1 MKNFLLIV
9 FLFSLILGSCEP
21 KKKYLSPQELELEK
35 DKIKTVIEAFNNAS
49 EEKNFGKMVEYL
61 DDEVIFFGT
70 DSSEVIKTFADY
82 KKAIDKQWQVYDRIN
97 YSDLRD
103 VSIFI
108 DDEANLATIFY
119 GTNADVVK
127 EGISNNYYL
136 RGARILKKKNDKW
149 LIVGGLT
156 GIVRSAVEKSNNIV
170 ETDSTKVAK

>member
-1 MKNFLLIV
+1 MKNFLLILL
-9 FLFSLILGSCEP
+9 LFGFVLGSCEP

-97 YSDLRD
+97 YGELRD
-103 VSIFI
+103 ATIFI
-108 DDEANLATIFY
+108 DDQATLATIFY
-119 GTNADVVK
+119 GTNA
-127 EGISNNYYL
+127 EIINSGNTNNYYL

-156 GIVRSAVEKSNNIV
+156 GIVRSTAEELNRRIQ
-170 ETDSTKVAK
+170 TDSTNVPK

>member
-9 FLFSLILGSCEP
+9 LLFGLILGSCEP

-35 DKIKTVIEAFNNAS
+35 DKIKTVIQAFNNAS

-108 DDEANLATIFY
+108 DDQASLATIFY
-119 GTNADVVK
+119 GTNSEIVSSGNK
-127 EGISNNYYL
+127 YNYYL

-156 GIVRSAVEKSNNIV
+156 GIVRSTADELKHLNP
-170 ETDSTKVAK
+170 TDSTNVTK